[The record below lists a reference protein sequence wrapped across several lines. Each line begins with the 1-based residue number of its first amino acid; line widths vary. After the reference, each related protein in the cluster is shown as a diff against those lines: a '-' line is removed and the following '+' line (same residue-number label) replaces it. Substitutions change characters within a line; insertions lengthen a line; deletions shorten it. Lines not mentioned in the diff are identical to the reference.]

1 MAGSRP
7 AFADPSDLAEWLGDD
22 ITSNSGE
29 SKRADRLLHAASNL
43 VRRQARRTWLTDDGQ
58 LETGLPDELAD
69 ITLACAARYYVNP
82 DAETQ
87 WSTQIDDGMDGGG
100 RKVDESGM
108 YLTASEK
115 ATLADIVSDESPV
128 VAGIGTIRTTRGEK
142 ANCDMDH
149 EWFDGHPYLDA
160 TVTG

>member
-7 AFADPSDLAEWLGDD
+7 AFADPSDLAEWLGDE
-22 ITSNSGE
+22 IAENSGE
-29 SKRADRLLHAASNL
+29 WKRADRLLHAASNL
-43 VRRQARRTWLTDDGQ
+43 VRRQARRTWLDASGNLEDD
-58 LETGLPDELAD
+58 LPDELAD
-69 ITLACAARYYVNP
+69 ITLAAAARYYVNP

-87 WSTQIDDGMDGGG
+87 WSSQVDDAMDGGG

-115 ATLADIVSDESPV
+115 ATLADIISDESPV

-142 ANCDMDH
+142 ANRDMER